1 MRLVEAT
8 RSGDVL
14 SLCFV
19 DGDLCVRKEA
29 FVSNAVRAI
38 GTNQKHALAM
48 SALRKM
54 REAEA
59 DFAYMKYGE
68 RWREQ
73 VKGRFWKG
81 EITEEESKM
90 LGEAINGR

>member
-29 FVSNAVRAI
+29 APSKLSLTV
-38 GTNQKHALAM
+38 GMKLEHALAV
-48 SALRKM
+48 ATLRKM